1 MLTPRVRIKVAAFL
15 LVGLTAVAY
24 VAARYV
30 GLFGSGGYTVTMKLA
45 DAGGIFTSA
54 EVTYRGVP
62 AGRVGPITLA
72 DDGVEVALNLIQPGI
87 PSDVDAV
94 VANRSAVGEQYV
106 DLKPRR
112 PDGPA
117 LQQGSIIAQQ
127 DTKIPLPA
135 QTLLTNIDGLVS
147 SVPPDSLHTLVDELD
162 TATRG
167 TTTDLQTL
175 LDSAHSFIAATTEHL
190 PQLTQLVTDSTTV
203 LTTQNDEAQALS
215 QFGTNAKLIAE
226 QLQSS
231 DGDLR
236 RFIAAVPQLS
246 IQVSQLIRDTDPS
259 LGVLI
264 ANLLT
269 TSTVALGRHNAIQE
283 LLIATPQAIAAGS
296 TSIANGTANFGLS
309 LTFFDPLGCTAGY
322 DGTDRRTGLDVTPG
336 HPLNTQ
342 ARCTLPADSGTGVRG
357 AQNAPNG

>member
-1 MLTPRVRIKVAAFL
+1 MLTTGIRVKVAAFL

-45 DAGGIFTSA
+45 DAGGIFTNA

-62 AGRVGPITLA
+62 VGRVGPLTLT
-72 DDGVEVALNLIQPGI
+72 DDGVDVTLDLVQYGI
-87 PSDVDAV
+87 PADLDAV
-94 VANRSAVGEQYV
+94 VADRSAVGEQYV
-106 DLKPRR
+106 DLKPRK
-112 PDGPA
+112 PDGPT
-117 LQQGSIIAQQ
+117 LRQGSVIPQRQ
-127 DTKIPLPA
+127 TKVPLPV
-135 QTLLTNIDGLVS
+135 QTLLTNIDSLVE
-147 SVPPDSLHTLVDELD
+147 SVPADSLNTLVDELD

-167 TTTDLQTL
+167 TTPNLQTL
-175 LDSAHSFIAATTEHL
+175 LDSTHDFVQATTQHM
-190 PQLTQLVTDSTTV
+190 PALTQLVTDSTTV
-203 LTTQNDEAQALS
+203 LRTQNDEAQALS
-215 QFGTNAKLIAE
+215 QFGANAKLLAE

-236 RFIAAVPQLS
+236 SLIGTVPQLS
-246 IQVSQLIRDTDPS
+246 SQVSQLLRDTDPS

-269 TSTVALGRHNAIQE
+269 TSTVALGRQGAIQE
-283 LLIATPQAIAAGS
+283 LLVEAPKAIAAGS
-296 TSIANGTANFGLS
+296 NAISGNAANFGLS

-322 DGTDRRTGLDVTPG
+322 DGTTRRPGLDTAPG
-336 HPLNTQ
+336 TPLNTQ
-342 ARCTLPADSGTGVRG
+342 ARCALPPTSGTGVRG

>member
-1 MLTPRVRIKVAAFL
+1 MLTFGVRIKVVAFL

-30 GLFGSGGYTVTMKLA
+30 GLFGTGGYTVTMKLA
-45 DAGGIFTSA
+45 DAGGIFTNA

-62 AGRVGPITLA
+62 AGRVGPITLT
-72 DDGVEVALNLIQPGI
+72 DDGVDVTLNLVQQGI
-87 PSDVDAV
+87 PADVDAV

-106 DLKPRR
+106 DLKPRK
-112 PDGPA
+112 PDGPT
-117 LQQGSIIAQQ
+117 LQQGSVIPQT

-135 QTLLTNIDGLVS
+135 QTLLTNIDSLVE

-162 TATRG
+162 TATHG

-175 LDSAHSFIAATTEHL
+175 LDSTHSFVDAATQHM

-203 LTTQNDEAQALS
+203 LKTQNDEAQALS
-215 QFGTNAKLIAE
+215 QFGANAKLIAE

-236 RFIAAVPQLS
+236 RFIGAVPQLS

-283 LLIATPQAIAAGS
+283 LLVDAPQAIAAGS
-296 TSIANGTANFGLS
+296 TSIANGTADFGLS

-322 DGTDRRTGLDVTPG
+322 DGTNRKPGLDVTPG
-336 HPLNTQ
+336 QPLNTQ

>member
-1 MLTPRVRIKVAAFL
+1 MLTSGVRIKVVAFL

-30 GLFGSGGYTVTMKLA
+30 GLFGTGGYTVTMKLA
-45 DAGGIFTSA
+45 DAGGIFTNA

-72 DDGVEVALNLIQPGI
+72 DDGVDVTLDLVQQGI
-87 PSDVDAV
+87 PADVDAV

-112 PDGPA
+112 PDGPT
-117 LQQGSIIAQQ
+117 LRQGSVIPQA

-135 QTLLTNIDGLVS
+135 QTLLTNIDSLVE

-162 TATRG
+162 TATSG

-175 LDSAHSFIAATTEHL
+175 LDSTHSFVETATEHM
-190 PQLTQLVTDSTTV
+190 PQLTQLVTDSSTV
-203 LTTQNDEAQALS
+203 LRTQNDEAQALS
-215 QFGTNAKLIAE
+215 QFGSNAKLIAE

-236 RFIAAVPQLS
+236 RFIDTVPQLS

-283 LLIATPQAIAAGS
+283 LLVAAPRAIAAGS
-296 TSIANGTANFGLS
+296 SSIADGTANFGLS

-322 DGTDRRTGLDVTPG
+322 DGTNRKPGLDVTPSK
-336 HPLNTQ
+336 PLNTQ